1 MYLARPHPRTDVPTR
16 VTHTYAVAVT
26 DDQGQLGALGRL
38 WVLATVAYGGL
49 RVFLVGTFI
58 ADYGL
63 NIIAYAC
70 IEIISSA
77 TLGVSTAKLTRNY
90 RNRNETDRPRKN
102 KLLMLLAIG
111 AYFAPDSYILAFAHR
126 MPARVLF
133 PVLVIVSSGTVAAIV
148 KFRRVRSGATP
159 GS

>member
-16 VTHTYAVAVT
+16 VTYPYAGAVT
-26 DDQGQLGALGRL
+26 HGKGRLGTLGRL

-90 RNRNETDRPRKN
+90 KNRHDAERPLNN
-102 KLLMLLAIG
+102 KLLMALAIG
-111 AYFAPDSYILAFAHR
+111 AYFAPDTYILAFAHR

-133 PVLVIVSSGTVAAIV
+133 PVLVIVSVGTVSAIV
-148 KFRRVRSGATP
+148 KFRRVRSGATS

>member
-1 MYLARPHPRTDVPTR
+1 MPYP
-16 VTHTYAVAVT
+16 YAVAVT
-26 DDQGQLGALGRL
+26 DDQGRLGPLGRL

-63 NIIAYAC
+63 NIVAYAC

-77 TLGVSTAKLTRNY
+77 TLGVSTARLTRNY
-90 RNRNETDRPRKN
+90 RSRHESDGPRNN
-102 KLLMLLAIG
+102 KVLLALAIG
-111 AYFAPDSYILAFAHR
+111 AYFAPDTYILAFAHR
-126 MPARVLF
+126 MPARVLV
-133 PVLVIVSSGTVAAIV
+133 PVLVIVSAGTVSAIV
-148 KFRRVRSGATP
+148 KFRRVRSGATS